1 MLQFELLSDR
11 MKRESLQKRR
21 DREAERRERVFNDKT
36 RSIGVDKEAL
46 DMQVKEKKKQ
56 QEAEREREQA
66 CDADLCHNSKVAF
79 ILHSREEKKQRALE
93 KDIVN
98 YRLRHQQE
106 YEPNPPDQEEAQM
119 MPPGLVGLDLEMKN
133 RQRRQKEQLR
143 QWLLQQQSE
152 QAAERQQ
159 ETLKEQHYDQS
170 RVEMD
175 QKAQQLQ
182 RLEMERRKAEAIATK
197 EYNLAITEQNRGN
210 RHQTQGQ
217 VTDTDV
223 QPNLGRVGVPG
234 LFPSS
239 DRRTPP
245 ESLQQVMEFQKYQI
259 VERKRIEL
267 EKKQEEK
274 LDDNARIASARM
286 ALLIERQQAKLS
298 KQLRQHLDSTNVQL
312 AKAHKQQKADI
323 ERGCIDDSFFSKF
336 NTCSR

>member
-36 RSIGVDKEAL
+36 RSIGVSLAL
-46 DMQVKEKKKQ
+46 
-56 QEAEREREQA
+56 R
-66 CDADLCHNSKVAF
+66 LYKVAF

-159 ETLKEQHYDQS
+159 ETLKGTFCLIPHRQHYDQS

-175 QKAQQLQ
+175 QKAQQHLALSQ
-182 RLEMERRKAEAIATK
+182 NHDCTKRK
-197 EYNLAITEQNRGN
+197 
-210 RHQTQGQ
+210 
-217 VTDTDV
+217 
-223 QPNLGRVGVPG
+223 
-234 LFPSS
+234 
-239 DRRTPP
+239 
-245 ESLQQVMEFQKYQI
+245 
-259 VERKRIEL
+259 
-267 EKKQEEK
+267 
-274 LDDNARIASARM
+274 
-286 ALLIERQQAKLS
+286 
-298 KQLRQHLDSTNVQL
+298 
-312 AKAHKQQKADI
+312 
-323 ERGCIDDSFFSKF
+323 
-336 NTCSR
+336 

>member
-36 RSIGVDKEAL
+36 RSIGVSLAL
-46 DMQVKEKKKQ
+46 
-56 QEAEREREQA
+56 R
-66 CDADLCHNSKVAF
+66 LYKVAF

-197 EYNLAITEQNRGN
+197 EYNLAIVSHPRNATDMFYHRQNRTEETAVIGEPLQ
-210 RHQTQGQ
+210 RACSR
-217 VTDTDV
+217 
-223 QPNLGRVGVPG
+223 NLFTNYLSV
-234 LFPSS
+234 LF
-239 DRRTPP
+239 
-245 ESLQQVMEFQKYQI
+245 Q
-259 VERKRIEL
+259 RIEL

-312 AKAHKQQKADI
+312 AKAHKQQ
-323 ERGCIDDSFFSKF
+323 GCIDDSFFSKF